1 MCELP
6 WRFAP
11 PTASHPGR
19 ACSRRECA
27 PSDAPTAVIAM
38 LDLDRPVWAS
48 LTTYHASIAVGDAQ
62 ARRYPDDVNLFASA
76 CDDDDPAAL
85 AALGALLTP
94 GQTAYV
100 LQVPPVR
107 LPPGCI
113 EVRPGRGV
121 QMLATRALVD
131 DTGGDV
137 HALGDADAADML
149 ALAQLTQ
156 PGPFLARTHTM
167 GRFVGFRIDGQLAA
181 MAGERMRFPG
191 YTEISGV
198 CTHPDFRGRGF
209 ARRLSAAV
217 GARIQSRGDTPFL
230 HAWASNRAA
239 IALYESMGFALRS
252 TVHASV
258 IARV

>member
-1 MCELP
+1 
-6 WRFAP
+6 
-11 PTASHPGR
+11 
-19 ACSRRECA
+19 
-27 PSDAPTAVIAM
+27 M

-48 LTTYHASIAVGDAQ
+48 LTTFHAAIAVGDGL

-76 CDDDDPAAL
+76 RDDDPAAL
-85 AALGALLTP
+85 AALAALLEP

-107 LPPGCI
+107 LSPDCV
-113 EVRPGRGV
+113 ELRPGHGV

-131 DTGGDV
+131 DPGSEAE
-137 HALGDADAADML
+137 ALGDADAAEML

-156 PGPFLARTHTM
+156 PGPFLSRTHTM
-167 GRFVGFRIDGQLAA
+167 GSFLGIRLDGRLAA

-198 CTHPDFRGRGF
+198 CTHPDFRGRGL

-239 IALYESMGFALRS
+239 IALYESMGFVLR
-252 TVHASV
+252 TLVHASAV
-258 IARV
+258 TRR